1 MTGVL
6 SSFVVLIAVVAV
18 GYLLARTG
26 LFDAGATQVLAR
38 LTFYVATPA
47 LLFTTLARADVAE
60 LFTSTLLA
68 TSGSI
73 AVVALVVVVVS
84 GLLWRRSAADTTVTV
99 LASSY
104 VNAGNL
110 GIAVAAYAL
119 GDASLVA
126 PVLLFQVLVMA
137 PVALAVLD
145 TTSVAGR
152 RSLLRVATQPIRTP
166 VTISCLAGL
175 ALSATGTSLPGLLL
189 QPVDLIAGTAVP
201 LALMAYGLSLH
212 GSPRPGSEGTARDLW
227 LVVVLKVVVQPG
239 VAYLLGRYALGLDG
253 TPLLAVAVTTALP
266 TAQNVFVYAA
276 TYGRGTTI
284 ARDAVLVTTVLSV
297 PALLAVVALAA

>member
-1 MTGVL
+1 
-6 SSFVVLIAVVAV
+6 
-18 GYLLARTG
+18 
-26 LFDAGATQVLAR
+26 VLAR
-38 LTFYVATPA
+38 LTFYVSTPA
-47 LLFTTLARADVAE
+47 LLFTTLAEADVAE
-60 LFTSTLLA
+60 LFTTTLLA
-68 TSGSI
+68 TSGSV

-84 GLLWRRSAADTTVTV
+84 GLVRRRPVADTTVTV

-145 TTSVAGR
+145 TTSTAGR
-152 RSLLRVATQPIRTP
+152 RSVLRVATQPIRTP

-175 ALSATGTSLPGLLL
+175 ALSATGSSLPGLVM

-212 GSPRPGSEGTARDLW
+212 GSPRPGSEGTAGDLG

>member
-26 LFDAGATQVLAR
+26 LFDSGATQVLAR
-38 LTFYVATPA
+38 LTFYVSTPA
-47 LLFTTLARADVAE
+47 LLFTTLSRADVAE
-60 LFTSTLLA
+60 LFTTTLLA

-84 GLLWRRSAADTTVTV
+84 GLLWHRSAADTTVTV
-99 LASSY
+99 LAASY

-137 PVALAVLD
+137 PIALAVLD
-145 TTSVAGR
+145 TTSSAGR
-152 RSLLRVATQPIRTP
+152 RSVLRVATQPVRTP
-166 VTISCLAGL
+166 VTMSCLAGP
-175 ALSATGTSLPGLLL
+175 ALSATGTALPALVM

-227 LVVVLKVVVQPG
+227 LVVVLKVVVQPA
-239 VAYLLGRYALGLDG
+239 VAYLLGRHALGLDG

-297 PALLAVVALAA
+297 PALLVIVALSA

>member
-18 GYLLARTG
+18 GYLLARVG

-38 LTFYVATPA
+38 LTFYVSTPA
-47 LLFTTLARADVAE
+47 LLFTTLAEADVAE
-60 LFTSTLLA
+60 LFTTTLLA
-68 TSGSI
+68 TAGSI
-73 AVVALVVVVVS
+73 AVVALVVVVVA
-84 GLLWRRSAADTTVTV
+84 GLLWGRPIADTAVAV
-99 LASSY
+99 LGSSY

-126 PVLLFQVLVMA
+126 PVLLLQVLVMA
-137 PVALAVLD
+137 PIALAVLD
-145 TTSVAGR
+145 TASIAGR
-152 RSLLRVATQPIRTP
+152 RSVLRVATQPVRTP
-166 VTISCLAGL
+166 ITVSCLAGL
-175 ALSATGTSLPGLLL
+175 VLSVTGTSLPALVL
-189 QPVDLIAGTAVP
+189 QPVELVARTAVP

-212 GSPRPGSEGTARDLW
+212 GSPRPGSDGTLRDLV

-239 VAYLLGRYALGLDG
+239 VAYLLGRHALGLEG
-253 TPLLAVAVTTALP
+253 TPLLAVTVTSALP

-276 TYGRGTTI
+276 TYGRGTTL

-297 PALLAVVALAA
+297 PALLVIVALAA